1 MKLKIDQTHLR
12 RFRLRA
18 AKRAPQEY
26 IEALYGFFNKSG
38 DVQVTYFRRV
48 SHVAGPAHIS
58 YNLAEWPTHLAKLKL
73 VGAIHSHPFDPAKTY
88 TPDCAPSEID
98 WEAAK
103 DHFVLGICVVDAPT
117 QHGYTSK
124 KPRTRVKWF
133 SAKAW
138 IQVVA

>member
-1 MKLKIDQTHLR
+1 MLTLKLKINQHQLR

-38 DVQVTYFRRV
+38 DVRATCFRQV
-48 SHVAGPAHIS
+48 SQVAGPDHIS
-58 YNLAEWPTHLAKLKL
+58 YDLAAWPAHLVGLEGL
-73 VGAIHSHPFDPAKTY
+73 VGAIHSHPFDPAKPY
-88 TPDCAPSEID
+88 TPDCAPSEED

-103 DHFVLGICVVDAPT
+103 DHLVLGICVVAPPGT
-117 QHGYTSK
+117 K
-124 KPRTRVKWF
+124 LRTRVKWF

-138 IQVVA
+138 IQVVT